1 MLVVP
6 QFPSSMLMVMLFYLE
21 AACPTLTLLT
31 PTFFF
36 LRVSYG
42 ITSSRESFLNAQAG
56 LSVPSLGFRSILCM
70 PHHKIHHYVEMI
82 DFCTFSKTKP

>member
-1 MLVVP
+1 MLVIP

-21 AACPTLTLLT
+21 AASPTLTLLT
-31 PTFFF
+31 PTFF